1 MRFHGLIFTHYSLS
15 LPNMAFTQMHKD
27 AAKKMLEHA
36 ENQVCEC
43 EITER
48 FYSRKII
55 AEPSQK
61 DWQQLAGREQA
72 KIQSTKDFID
82 YLKEIIAE

>member
-1 MRFHGLIFTHYSLS
+1 
-15 LPNMAFTQMHKD
+15 MAFTPEHKE

-36 ENQVCEC
+36 QAQVCEY

-48 FYSRKII
+48 FYSRKVIG
-55 AEPSQK
+55 EPSQK

-72 KIQSTKDFID
+72 KIQSTKDFIE